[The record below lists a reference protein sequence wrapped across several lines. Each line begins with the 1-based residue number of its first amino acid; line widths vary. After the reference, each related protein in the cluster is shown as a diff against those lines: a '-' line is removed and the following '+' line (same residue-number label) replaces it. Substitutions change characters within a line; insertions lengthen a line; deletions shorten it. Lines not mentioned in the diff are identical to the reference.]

1 MTAGEEA
8 SRASP
13 EEATSAGALRED
25 VVVAFLRLSTPPSP
39 CRRPPNTQR
48 STKSLDWRRPR
59 KRRPD
64 SHHVCSSPCRPRLR
78 HNTAV
83 GSVRNSRLCVQQSR
97 FPVRCRRSVKLVEAA
112 KRASTASF
120 QSARRPQLMDL
131 FDPLDQRTRWVG
143 STLLGNGLDSRSY
156 RRHSNTLLNHV
167 S

>member
-1 MTAGEEA
+1 MPKAELKYGARSIGTHIFFGRELVMTAGEEA

-25 VVVAFLRLSTPPSP
+25 VVVAFLRLSTLPSP

-97 FPVRCRRSVKLVEAA
+97 SSPDKLQAQGEARRRCEKLVDALLSI
-112 KRASTASF
+112 RSTSTTDGSF
-120 QSARRPQLMDL
+120 
-131 FDPLDQRTRWVG
+131 
-143 STLLGNGLDSRSY
+143 
-156 RRHSNTLLNHV
+156 
-167 S
+167 